1 MGGEGK
7 ESTWNRYVRVIE
19 SGSARL
25 LVLPL
30 RIYWVPFYIRSCHR
44 QYEAGNSC
52 RANSVSRTRMYWS
65 ALTYHLGTR
74 PSKYATARILHRTE
88 YVETFLRGSSLSLSP
103 LRDALIFHG
112 LINERFVEEILTVSM
127 ILGRVTTRA
136 SLSRHFLHS
145 SLGNRVSKWL
155 VNRFVRERI

>member
-65 ALTYHLGTR
+65 ALTYHLGMR
-74 PSKYATARILHRTE
+74 PSKYATAGILHRTE
-88 YVETFLRGSSLSLSP
+88 YVETFLRGSSLSLSSSRRAYISRIDQRTIRRRN
-103 LRDALIFHG
+103 LDGVNDIRK
-112 LINERFVEEILTVSM
+112 
-127 ILGRVTTRA
+127 RA
-136 SLSRHFLHS
+136 SLSCHFLHS
-145 SLGNRVSKWL
+145 SLRNRVSKWL
-155 VNRFVRERI
+155 VNRFVRERIWF

>member
-74 PSKYATARILHRTE
+74 PSKYATAGILHRTE

-145 SLGNRVSKWL
+145 SLRNRVSKWL

>member
-74 PSKYATARILHRTE
+74 PSKYATAGILHRTE